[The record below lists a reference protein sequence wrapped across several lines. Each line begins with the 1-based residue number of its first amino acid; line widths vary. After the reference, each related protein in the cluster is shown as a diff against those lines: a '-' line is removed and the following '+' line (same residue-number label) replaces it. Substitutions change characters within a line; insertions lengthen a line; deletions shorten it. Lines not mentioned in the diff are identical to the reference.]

1 MIRRLLL
8 CTALFLSSTSLS
20 ASASEIVLGQV
31 APFSGPLAP
40 TGAGYRSGINLYIAA
55 TNASGGI
62 HGNRLKLLSIDDEYK
77 SEQTVKLAREMIRDS
92 KPLALIGV
100 VGTGNVDALLKEKVL
115 EESDTPLIGVRTGAS
130 ALVNS
135 GNPLLFFT
143 RASYADEISK
153 IVELYTMTGNTR
165 FAVLYQNDG
174 FGQDGLASAEKIVA
188 QFKGQIVA
196 KGSYEKNT
204 TDVAAA
210 VKTIAAASPQTV
222 IMVSNTAA
230 SAEFVKQMRAVGS
243 VSQLTTLST
252 TDGPQVVA
260 KIGANLAKG
269 LAITQVVPAP
279 SNLVVPLIKEFQA
292 AHKRFAP
299 PDTPMNHTMIEGYLA
314 AKIVGEGIRKAGS
327 NPTHKQL
334 RDALKSL
341 RAFDAGGITVNF
353 SGASQAGVQFVD
365 ITILNREGKLL
376 R

>member
-1 MIRRLLL
+1 MFKHLRLGAFLS
-8 CTALFLSSTSLS
+8 LFLLGTSSQ
-20 ASASEIVLGQV
+20 ASEIILGQV

-40 TGAGYRSGINLYIAA
+40 TGTAYRAGINLYIESL
-55 TNASGGI
+55 NASGGI
-62 HGNRLKLLSIDDEYK
+62 LGSRLKLVSTDDEYK
-77 SEQTVKLAREMIRDS
+77 SEQTVKLARDMIRDS

-100 VGTGNVDALLKEKVL
+100 VGTGNVSALLKEKVL
-115 EESDTPLIGVRTGAS
+115 DESGTPLVGVRTGAA

-135 GNPLLFFT
+135 GNPNLFFT
-143 RASYADEISK
+143 RASYADEITK
-153 IVELYTMTGNTR
+153 IVELYSLTGNSR
-165 FAVLYQNDG
+165 FAVFYQNDG
-174 FGQDGLASAEKIVA
+174 FGQDGLGSAEKIIA

-210 VKTIAAASPQTV
+210 VKTIAAASPQAV

-230 SAEFVKQMRAVGS
+230 SAEFVKQMRAAGNA
-243 VSQLTTLST
+243 SQLTSLST

-260 KIGANLAKG
+260 KIGPDLAKG

-279 SNLVVPLIKEFQA
+279 NNLSAPLIKEIQA
-292 AHKRFAP
+292 AHKRFAA
-299 PDTPMNHTMIEGYLA
+299 PDTPLNYTMIEGYLA
-314 AKIVGEGIRKAGS
+314 AKIIGEGLRKAGP
-327 NPTHKQL
+327 NPTRKQL
-334 RDALKSL
+334 REALKSFRTVDL
-341 RAFDAGGITVNF
+341 GGVTVNF